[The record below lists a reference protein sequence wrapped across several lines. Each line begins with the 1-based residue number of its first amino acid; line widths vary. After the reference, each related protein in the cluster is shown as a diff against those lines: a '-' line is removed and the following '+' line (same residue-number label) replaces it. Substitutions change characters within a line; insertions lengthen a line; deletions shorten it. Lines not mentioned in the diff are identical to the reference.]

1 MGMVL
6 TYLIIGAIISVGTIL
21 LRYYLSE
28 RKKQPR
34 NDKSKS
40 YGSTDN
46 HYRWY
51 VIDLGEQKEFR
62 IQSKKRTI
70 Q

>member
-34 NDKSKS
+34 NDKFKWSMICLESKNL
-40 YGSTDN
+40 TKE
-46 HYRWY
+46 HPEK
-51 VIDLGEQKEFR
+51 VI
-62 IQSKKRTI
+62 TI
-70 Q
+70 LDKSCIV

>member
-1 MGMVL
+1 MVL

-34 NDKSKS
+34 KCVKIILKFENV
-40 YGSTDN
+40 T
-46 HYRWY
+46 
-51 VIDLGEQKEFR
+51 DLGEQKEFR
-62 IQSKKRTI
+62 I
-70 Q
+70 

>member
-6 TYLIIGAIISVGTIL
+6 TYLIIGVIISVGTIL

-34 NDKSKS
+34 NDKFKS
-40 YGSTDN
+40 YG
-46 HYRWY
+46 R
-51 VIDLGEQKEFR
+51 
-62 IQSKKRTI
+62 
-70 Q
+70 